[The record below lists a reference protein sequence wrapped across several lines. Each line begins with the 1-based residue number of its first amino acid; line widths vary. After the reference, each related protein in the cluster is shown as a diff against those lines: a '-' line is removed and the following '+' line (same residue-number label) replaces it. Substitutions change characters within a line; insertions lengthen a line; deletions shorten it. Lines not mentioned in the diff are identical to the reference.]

1 MIANQIG
8 YYSLILGL
16 LISVLICGVSI
27 KDFNNNN
34 KQISQNTLSLSFLQL
49 VFVIVSFLSLIL
61 SFINSDFSN
70 ETVFNNSHTTKPL
83 FYKISGAWG
92 NHEGSLLLWLLVL
105 TLFIFIFL
113 IKSRE
118 QPKKYRILTLLFQQV
133 IIIGFFLF
141 VLMTSNPFNYL
152 FPIPLEGLGLNP
164 ILQDPA
170 LAIHPPILY
179 LGYVGTSII
188 FSSSLAAVTQNYISK
203 EWGKHIKKWI
213 LVSWIFLT
221 IGIMLGSIWAYYEL
235 GWGGFWFWDPVE
247 NVSLMPWLTLTA
259 LLHCIVVL
267 ERKATLTSWVVILS
281 ITTFT
286 LSMCG
291 TFLVRSGILNSVHTF
306 ANDPARGI
314 FILIFL
320 FVLITLSLGIFFFF
334 HKENNKSSN
343 NLFWL
348 SRETSILINN
358 WFMMYFLSV
367 ILIGTV
373 YPIFLDVISSEKI
386 SVGPP
391 FYQKLIVPFLIPFLL
406 FMSLGPRLK
415 WIKSKIENKKSL
427 IITFIISVMLT
438 FFIIKN
444 LTTDLLFYTV
454 LISAAF
460 FLFFT
465 TLKELFIKK
474 FNNVSQTVA
483 HFGFSLLILSILF
496 NSILSSEIITNIK
509 IGEKYNYSKGEIFF
523 KKIEE
528 RKESN
533 FNSIIAYF
541 EIKDENGKIIE
552 LKPEIRVYNQP
563 IIITSEADIRTTL
576 LEDKFLVMNLV
587 KGNEYFNIR
596 YQVKPFMVW
605 IWISVLILSFGGLI
619 SVLKKDMKNKFNL
632 FIIITFLSFCFVIF
646 YKGLNAPNTYA
657 PKISGKKHIPIF
669 KAKDFN
675 SSLYL
680 NSKKIFEEDIFYI
693 VNIWASWCVPCRES
707 TPLLMELSKNQSVKL
722 IGINYRDN
730 LNNAKDFINKFGNPY
745 SQVIIDNDGVHS
757 IEFGA
762 YGVPRNFY
770 N

>member
-1 MIANQIG
+1 MLANQIG

-16 LISVLICGVSI
+16 LLSVLLCGVSI
-27 KDFNNNN
+27 KDLNSNG
-34 KQISQNTLSLSFLQL
+34 KQINQKVLSITFLQL
-49 VFVIVSFLSLIL
+49 VLVIVSFLSLIL
-61 SFINSDFSN
+61 SFINSDFGN

-83 FYKISGAWG
+83 FYKISGTWG

-105 TLFIFIFL
+105 TLFIFLFL

-141 VLMTSNPFNYL
+141 VLTTSNPFNHL
-152 FPIPLEGLGLNP
+152 FPIPSEGLGLNP

-188 FSSSLAAVTQNYISK
+188 FSSSLAAVTQGYVSK
-203 EWGKHIKKWI
+203 EWGQHIKKWV

-259 LLHCIVVL
+259 LLHCIIVL
-267 ERKATLTSWVVILS
+267 ERRAMLTSWVVILS

-320 FVLITLSLGIFFFF
+320 FVLIVLSLGIFFLF
-334 HKENNKSSN
+334 HKENKNNSN
-343 NLFWL
+343 NFFWL

-367 ILIGTV
+367 VLIGTV
-373 YPIFLDVISSEKI
+373 YPIFLDVISNEKI

-391 FYQKLIVPFLIPFLL
+391 FYQKLIIPFLIPFLL

-415 WIKSKIENKKSL
+415 WIKSKIENKSSL
-427 IITFIISVMLT
+427 IITFIVSIILA

-454 LISAAF
+454 LVSAAF
-460 FLFFT
+460 LLFFT
-465 TLKELFIKK
+465 TLRELFIKK
-474 FNNVSQTVA
+474 LNNISQTVA
-483 HFGFSLLILSILF
+483 HFGFSLLILSIIF
-496 NSILSSEIITNIK
+496 NNILSSEIITNIK
-509 IGEKYNYSKGEIFF
+509 IGEKYTYSKGEIFF
-523 KKIEE
+523 KKTEE
-528 RKESN
+528 RKKVN

-541 EIKDENGKIIE
+541 EIKDENGKIVK
-552 LKPEIRVYNQP
+552 LKPEIRIYNQP
-563 IIITSEADIRTTL
+563 IIITSEADIKTTL

-596 YQVKPFMVW
+596 YQIKPFMVW
-605 IWISVLILSFGGLI
+605 IWISVLLI
-619 SVLKKDMKNKFNL
+619 SLGGIMSLFKKRYEN
-632 FIIITFLSFCFVIF
+632 
-646 YKGLNAPNTYA
+646 
-657 PKISGKKHIPIF
+657 
-669 KAKDFN
+669 
-675 SSLYL
+675 
-680 NSKKIFEEDIFYI
+680 
-693 VNIWASWCVPCRES
+693 
-707 TPLLMELSKNQSVKL
+707 
-722 IGINYRDN
+722 
-730 LNNAKDFINKFGNPY
+730 
-745 SQVIIDNDGVHS
+745 
-757 IEFGA
+757 
-762 YGVPRNFY
+762 
-770 N
+770 

>member
-1 MIANQIG
+1 MLANQIG

-16 LISVLICGVSI
+16 LLSVLLCGVSI
-27 KDFNNNN
+27 KDFNKTN
-34 KQISQNTLSLSFLQL
+34 KQINQNILSLSFLQL
-49 VFVIVSFLSLIL
+49 VFVIVSFLSLIV

-83 FYKISGAWG
+83 FYKISGTWG

-105 TLFIFIFL
+105 TLFIFLFL

-118 QPKKYRILTLLFQQV
+118 QPKKYRILTLLFQQI

-152 FPIPLEGLGLNP
+152 FPIPNEGLGLNP

-188 FSSSLAAVTQNYISK
+188 FSSSLAAVTQNYVTK
-203 EWGKHIKKWI
+203 EWGQHIKKWV

-267 ERKATLTSWVVILS
+267 ERRASLTSWVVILS

-320 FVLITLSLGIFFFF
+320 FALIVLSLGIFFIF

-343 NLFWL
+343 NFFWL

-358 WFMMYFLSV
+358 WFMMYFLAV
-367 ILIGTV
+367 VLIGTV

-415 WIKSKIENKKSL
+415 WIKSKIENKNSL

-444 LTTDLLFYTV
+444 LTADLLFYTV

-474 FNNVSQTVA
+474 FNNISQTVS

-509 IGEKYNYSKGEIFF
+509 IGERYDYNKGEIFF

-533 FNSIIAYF
+533 FNSIIASF
-541 EIKDENGKIIE
+541 EIKDKNGKTIE
-552 LKPEIRVYNQP
+552 LKPEIRIYNQP

-605 IWISVLILSFGGLI
+605 IWISVLLLSLGGLM
-619 SVLKKDMKNKFNL
+619 SL
-632 FIIITFLSFCFVIF
+632 F
-646 YKGLNAPNTYA
+646 KR
-657 PKISGKKHIPIF
+657 KI
-669 KAKDFN
+669 
-675 SSLYL
+675 
-680 NSKKIFEEDIFYI
+680 
-693 VNIWASWCVPCRES
+693 
-707 TPLLMELSKNQSVKL
+707 
-722 IGINYRDN
+722 
-730 LNNAKDFINKFGNPY
+730 
-745 SQVIIDNDGVHS
+745 
-757 IEFGA
+757 
-762 YGVPRNFY
+762 
-770 N
+770 

>member
-1 MIANQIG
+1 LLTNQIG

-16 LISVLICGVSI
+16 LLSVLLCGVSI
-27 KDFNNNN
+27 KDINSSS
-34 KQISQNTLSLSFLQL
+34 KQINQNVLSLSFLQL

-70 ETVFNNSHTTKPL
+70 ETVYNNSHTTKPL
-83 FYKISGAWG
+83 FYKISGTWG

-105 TLFIFIFL
+105 TLFIFLFL

-118 QPKKYRILTLLFQQV
+118 QPKKYRILTLLFQQI

-152 FPIPLEGLGLNP
+152 FPIPPEGLGLNP

-188 FSSSLAAVTQNYISK
+188 FSSSLAAVTQKYVSK
-203 EWGKHIKKWI
+203 EWGQHVKKWV

-247 NVSLMPWLTLTA
+247 NVSLMPWITLTA
-259 LLHCIVVL
+259 LLHCIIVL
-267 ERKATLTSWVVILS
+267 EKRGALTSWVVILS

-306 ANDPARGI
+306 ANDPTRGI

-320 FVLITLSLGIFFFF
+320 FVLIILSLGIFFLF
-334 HKENNKSSN
+334 HEENKKNSN
-343 NLFWL
+343 NFFWL
-348 SRETSILINN
+348 SKETSILINN

-367 ILIGTV
+367 VLIGTV

-391 FYQKLIVPFLIPFLL
+391 FYQKLIVPFLIPFLI

-415 WIKSKIENKKSL
+415 WIKSKIENKNSL
-427 IITFIISVMLT
+427 IITFIISVFLT

-444 LTTDLLFYTV
+444 LTTNLLFYTILV
-454 LISAAF
+454 SAAF

-465 TLKELFIKK
+465 TLKELFMKK
-474 FNNVSQTVA
+474 FNNAPQTVA

-509 IGEKYNYSKGEIFF
+509 IGEKYSYNNGEIFF

-541 EIKDENGKIIE
+541 EIKNENGKIVE
-552 LKPEIRVYNQP
+552 LSPEIRVYNQP
-563 IIITSEADIRTTL
+563 AIITSEADIKTTL

-596 YQVKPFMVW
+596 YQVKPFMIW
-605 IWISVLILSFGGLI
+605 IWIAVLLLSLGGLM
-619 SVLKKDMKNKFNL
+619 SLFKKRYEK
-632 FIIITFLSFCFVIF
+632 
-646 YKGLNAPNTYA
+646 
-657 PKISGKKHIPIF
+657 
-669 KAKDFN
+669 
-675 SSLYL
+675 
-680 NSKKIFEEDIFYI
+680 
-693 VNIWASWCVPCRES
+693 
-707 TPLLMELSKNQSVKL
+707 
-722 IGINYRDN
+722 
-730 LNNAKDFINKFGNPY
+730 
-745 SQVIIDNDGVHS
+745 
-757 IEFGA
+757 
-762 YGVPRNFY
+762 
-770 N
+770 

>member
-1 MIANQIG
+1 
-8 YYSLILGL
+8 
-16 LISVLICGVSI
+16 
-27 KDFNNNN
+27 
-34 KQISQNTLSLSFLQL
+34 
-49 VFVIVSFLSLIL
+49 
-61 SFINSDFSN
+61 
-70 ETVFNNSHTTKPL
+70 
-83 FYKISGAWG
+83 
-92 NHEGSLLLWLLVL
+92 
-105 TLFIFIFL
+105 
-113 IKSRE
+113 
-118 QPKKYRILTLLFQQV
+118 
-133 IIIGFFLF
+133 
-141 VLMTSNPFNYL
+141 LMTSNPFNYL
-152 FPIPLEGLGLNP
+152 FPIPNEGLGLNP

-203 EWGKHIKKWI
+203 EWGQHIKKWV
-213 LVSWIFLT
+213 LLSWIFLT

-259 LLHCIVVL
+259 LLHCILVL
-267 ERKATLTSWVVILS
+267 ERRTTLTSWVVILS

-320 FVLITLSLGIFFFF
+320 FILIALSLGIFFFF
-334 HKENNKSSN
+334 HKENNKDSN
-343 NLFWL
+343 NFFWL

-367 ILIGTV
+367 VLIGTV

-391 FYQKLIVPFLIPFLL
+391 FYQKLIAPFLIPFLL
-406 FMSLGPRLK
+406 FMSVGPRLK

-438 FFIIKN
+438 FFIVKN
-444 LTTDLLFYTV
+444 LTTDLLFYTI

-474 FNNVSQTVA
+474 FNNISQTVA

-496 NSILSSEIITNIK
+496 NNILSSEIITNIK
-509 IGEKYNYSKGEIFF
+509 IGEKYSYDKSEIFF

-541 EIKDENGKIIE
+541 EIKDEKGKIIE
-552 LKPEIRVYNQP
+552 LNPEIRIYDQP
-563 IIITSEADIRTTL
+563 VIITSEADIKTTL

-596 YQVKPFMVW
+596 YQVKPFMIW
-605 IWISVLILSFGGLI
+605 IWISILLLSLGGSMSLF
-619 SVLKKDMKNKFNL
+619 KKRYEK
-632 FIIITFLSFCFVIF
+632 
-646 YKGLNAPNTYA
+646 
-657 PKISGKKHIPIF
+657 
-669 KAKDFN
+669 
-675 SSLYL
+675 
-680 NSKKIFEEDIFYI
+680 
-693 VNIWASWCVPCRES
+693 
-707 TPLLMELSKNQSVKL
+707 
-722 IGINYRDN
+722 
-730 LNNAKDFINKFGNPY
+730 
-745 SQVIIDNDGVHS
+745 
-757 IEFGA
+757 
-762 YGVPRNFY
+762 
-770 N
+770 